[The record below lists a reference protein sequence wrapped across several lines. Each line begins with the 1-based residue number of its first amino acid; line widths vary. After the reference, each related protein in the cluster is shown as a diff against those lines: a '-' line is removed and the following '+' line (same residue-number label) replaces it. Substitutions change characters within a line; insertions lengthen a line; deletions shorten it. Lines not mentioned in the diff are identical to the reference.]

1 MPIFEYRCDDCTA
14 EFEVLQR
21 VNDVSTPPKYPPTCP
36 KCGGLNSTKR
46 FSAFATTGTQ
56 KESTSDNAT

>member
-1 MPIFEYRCDDCTA
+1 MPIFEYHCNDCTA

-21 VNDVSTPPKYPPTCP
+21 AGDTNTLPKCPPACP
-36 KCGGLNSTKR
+36 KCGALNSTKR

-56 KESTSDNAT
+56 KETTSDNAT

>member
-21 VNDVSTPPKYPPTCP
+21 ASDANTPPKCPLTCP
-36 KCGGLNSTKR
+36 KCGALNPTRR
-46 FSAFATTGTQ
+46 FSAFATAGTQ
-56 KESTSDNAT
+56 KDTTSDDAT

>member
-1 MPIFEYRCDDCTA
+1 MPIFEYRCNDCAA

-21 VNDVSTPPKYPPTCP
+21 ASDFSTTPKSPPECP
-36 KCGGLNSTKR
+36 KCGASNSTKR

-56 KESTSDNAT
+56 KETASDNAT

>member
-1 MPIFEYRCDDCTA
+1 MPIFEYHCSECAT

-21 VNDVSTPPKYPPTCP
+21 ASDPNNKLP
-36 KCGGLNSTKR
+36 KCPSCGAQDTKKR

>member
-1 MPIFEYRCDDCTA
+1 MPLFEYHCDDCTA

-21 VNDVSTPPKYPPTCP
+21 ASDVNSPLECP
-36 KCGGLNSTKR
+36 KCGALNPTKR

-56 KESTSDNAT
+56 KETASDPAT

>member
-1 MPIFEYRCDDCTA
+1 MPIFEYRCDDCTT

-21 VNDVSTPPKYPPTCP
+21 VSDADTPPQCP
-36 KCGGLNSTKR
+36 NCGAVDPKKR

-56 KESTSDNAT
+56 KETPSDNAT